1 MSFRTG
7 LRSEES
13 LLGFVFSLAAVFTS
27 GAPRNRCH
35 HTIPESILD
44 IAINKAHNPAQE
56 EVLSNEHTLAISLLH
71 HFIGRGGFTPPPGIT
86 ALLSRSNSSGINTYD
101 LTENKRLRSL

>member
-1 MSFRTG
+1 LPSGVAFVAAALLFLSPCLPLNAMSFRTG

-56 EVLSNEHTLAISLLH
+56 EVSSNEHPRNIVA
-71 HFIGRGGFTPPPGIT
+71 
-86 ALLSRSNSSGINTYD
+86 SSFHW
-101 LTENKRLRSL
+101 